1 MIANLNSD
9 IEQCMQVM
17 HDIEQ
22 CMSRMICQ
30 LHVWIISSLQH
41 ARAGLLKAIDIGM
54 YMQSAHAQ
62 AVCFAVQM
70 CS

>member
-1 MIANLNSD
+1 MP
-9 IEQCMQVM
+9 EQ
-17 HDIEQ
+17 
-22 CMSRMICQ
+22 
-30 LHVWIISSLQH
+30 
-41 ARAGLLKAIDIGM
+41 LKAIDIGM